1 MGSTLPSLVLAIHA
15 LPNEQYFGRRG
26 TRQCRVLSITW
37 HLMVLYMEVSGGF
50 TDPSVESV
58 VVGVIVLYIMSLDVW
73 TGLSII
79 FLLLIAVASHLLSI
93 VNLRKL
99 STTVYA
105 ALFAFEHH
113 FLSYSMDVDTSKS

>member
-1 MGSTLPSLVLAIHA
+1 
-15 LPNEQYFGRRG
+15 
-26 TRQCRVLSITW
+26 
-37 HLMVLYMEVSGGF
+37 MEVSGGF

-99 STTVYA
+99 STETVYA

>member
-1 MGSTLPSLVLAIHA
+1 MSLAQA
-15 LPNEQYFGRRG
+15 CESRG
-26 TRQCRVLSITW
+26 ISCFKVA
-37 HLMVLYMEVSGGF
+37 VAASGGECF
-50 TDPSVESV
+50 C
-58 VVGVIVLYIMSLDVW
+58 VW

-99 STTVYA
+99 STETVYA